1 MRDKS
6 MDRKARPRL
15 TRTFAAGAVIALASV
30 PALPT
35 PTASATAGGRLM
47 FQSPGRIV
55 DTRFEPGPPITAFA
69 LGQDAMIQLTV
80 LSANGGAGQPLT
92 TVTIHPCSGA
102 VPVGEASFVLR
113 PDDYAVSAKV
123 ILGAVPTCLTASL
136 PIEVIIDKVGTVL
149 TSPMVG
155 ALQYV
160 ALEPQVVVL
169 DGVVPPE
176 STAALPTATGVP
188 VTAGG
193 LVVLLDATDAAQA
206 GYLQTFDCAFPKPD
220 GFDVSYLNTR
230 VSGLAYVP
238 FGAGGSACLYS
249 SESVHVQATVLGYF
263 TDDGPNVSMLPPS
276 LEFVTGDVAPPGL
289 RAITPVRVLDTRNG
303 IGRPGT
309 TKVLAKNTVQ
319 LTFGTNVASTTTSV
333 VLNVT
338 ATGADFDGFITAYP
352 CDRARPTTSNL
363 NYTAGGTSPNLV
375 VVKVGAD
382 RSVCLYTDKTTHI
395 LADLTGTM
403 ETQGGARGKAVVPTR
418 ILDTRNAIGVP
429 VAGKINGGQVFTLQ
443 VTGHGDVPLT
453 GATAATLNI
462 TAVDPNADG
471 FLTVWPCDQALPTA
485 SSLNFAAGDVVP
497 NLVTTKLSPAGTV
510 CVLSTTS
517 THLLADVG
525 MWFGNAETAGFKEL
539 VPDRLLDTRNAI
551 GVPVA
556 GKVTALGTV
565 HLQVAGRGG
574 VPLTGVTAVALN
586 LTAVGADADG
596 YVTAWPCDQSLP
608 VVSNLNFSSGQTIP
622 NAATVKLAADG
633 SVCLFTTAMTHL
645 LADVAGYFTGDPDT
659 GFVPTI
665 S

>member
-1 MRDKS
+1 M
-6 MDRKARPRL
+6 
-15 TRTFAAGAVIALASV
+15 VV
-30 PALPT
+30 
-35 PTASATAGGRLM
+35 
-47 FQSPGRIV
+47 
-55 DTRFEPGPPITAFA
+55 
-69 LGQDAMIQLTV
+69 QLSV
-80 LSANGGAGQPLT
+80 LSASLTAAQPLT
-92 TVTIHPCSGA
+92 TATVHSCSQQ
-102 VPVGEASFVLR
+102 VPVGEANFILR
-113 PDDYAVSAKV
+113 PDEPVASAKV
-123 ILGAVPTCLTASL
+123 VLGSAPTCITSSH
-136 PIEVIIDKVGTVL
+136 PVHVIAYRVGTVSA
-149 TSPMVG
+149 TPTDPG
-155 ALQYV
+155 LQYV
-160 ALEPQVVVL
+160 AIAPAVVL
-169 DGVVPPE
+169 DSSVAPG
-176 STAALPTATGVP
+176 SATTLPTAVE
-188 VTAGG
+188 VSVAARG
-193 LVVLLDATDAAQA
+193 LVVSLDATEPATG
-206 GYLQTFDCAFPKPD
+206 GYLQVYSCADSLPPIAD
-220 GFDVSYLNTR
+220 MGYRNIR
-230 VSGLAYVP
+230 VFGLAYVP
-238 FGAGGSACLYS
+238 FDAGGSACLYS
-249 SESVHVQATVLGYF
+249 SESVHVKATVLGYF
-263 TDDGPNVSMLPPS
+263 TDNGPNPAMLPPS

-309 TKVLAKNTVQ
+309 TKVLAKDTVQ
-319 LTFGTNVASTTTSV
+319 LNFGSNVASTTTSV

-338 ATGADFDGFITAYP
+338 ATGADADGFITAYP

-375 VVKVGAD
+375 LVKVGAD
-382 RSVCLYTDKTTHI
+382 RSVCLYTDKTVHI

-462 TAVDPNADG
+462 TAVDPNANG

-574 VPLTGVTAVALN
+574 VPLAGVTAVALN

-596 YVTAWPCDQSLP
+596 YVTAWPCDQGLP

-633 SVCLFTTAMTHL
+633 SVCLFTTATTHL
-645 LADVAGYFTGDPDT
+645 LADVTGYYTGDPDT